1 MNIFPFV
8 PKTCKIIF
16 FRQLKLSFF
25 DGATLLNAFIFLL
38 LSVCVFHIAI
48 GYHVLLPITALGI
61 LMVCVIFSLILAC
74 PSLIVNDH
82 NDGTWEQFYLTNV
95 RLEYILLSKILAQI
109 FCYLILFITLSPL
122 LFIIMQLKWQI
133 FPNFLLAVSL
143 LICITCFNVA
153 FASTVSIGSNNNFL
167 APLLTLPLA
176 IPGTIIA
183 TIVLHTPTYWLALLG
198 LLMILCP
205 VFILA
210 GAFALKHALAHD

>member
-1 MNIFPFV
+1 MKLFPSAQ
-8 PKTCKIIF
+8 KTCKIIF

-48 GYHVLLPITALGI
+48 GYHVLPPITALGI

-74 PSLIVNDH
+74 PYLIVDDY
-82 NDGTWEQFYLTNV
+82 NDGGWEQFYLTNV
-95 RLEYILLSKILAQI
+95 PLEYILLSKILAQI
-109 FCYLILFITLSPL
+109 FCYLILFIAVSPL

-133 FPNFLLAVSL
+133 FPNFLLAASL

-153 FASTVSIGSNNNFL
+153 FASAVSIGSNNNFL

-176 IPGTIIA
+176 IPSAIIA
-183 TIVLHTPTYWLALLG
+183 IIVMHTPTYWLALLG
-198 LLMILCP
+198 LLIILCP

-210 GAFALKHALAHD
+210 GAMALKHALVHE